1 MKGYTIQNS
10 IELLEKKAGSGSGG
24 ASTAAEVS
32 FDNTGTGLVAT
43 NVQTAVSEVNSN
55 VGELS
60 GRFDYSTN
68 EKAIGKWLDGTTLYE
83 KTFTGT
89 TASDTTATK
98 IADTGSDTVIRAF
111 SGLVGG
117 VREINSYLDNLSNS
131 VTWIS
136 SLNANEL
143 YNIAT
148 GAIFQSKD
156 YYVTVHYTKPAPV
169 TNTRSK
175 KSKKEE

>member
-10 IELLEKKAGSGSGG
+10 IDLLEKNSSGSG
-24 ASTAAEVS
+24 ASSATDIS

-68 EKAIGKWLDGTTLYE
+68 EKVVGKWLDGSALYE

-89 TASDTTATK
+89 TAGDTTATK
-98 IADTGSDTVIRAF
+98 IADTGSNTTIRAF
-111 SGLVGG
+111 SGMVGG

-156 YYVTVHYTKPAPV
+156 YYVTVKYTKAAP
-169 TNTRSK
+169 TNNTRSK
-175 KSKKEE
+175 KSKKED